1 MYVLLT
7 HLIRKVVRV
16 EQHLYIARLA
26 DEGLWLFRFAA
37 EHAWLTAIGYV
48 CFGISINNLQ
58 QQQQQGELTIII
70 TETTRTTT
78 TTTASPWRMAKSNQ
92 MIRTRT
98 TVAANDASHINRG
111 SCKWDWTTRCPG
123 HKAVSQRI
131 RRNYAATYVII

>member
-1 MYVLLT
+1 MYKLLT
-7 HLIRKVVRV
+7 HLICKVVRV
-16 EQHLYIARLA
+16 EQHLHIARLA

-37 EHAWLTAIGYV
+37 EHAWLAAIGYV

-78 TTTASPWRMAKSNQ
+78 TVFPWRMAKSNQ

-98 TVAANDASHINRG
+98 TVAATMR
-111 SCKWDWTTRCPG
+111 
-123 HKAVSQRI
+123 
-131 RRNYAATYVII
+131 AT